1 MECLPRGSRVAILRL
16 RSLGDCVLTTP
27 ALDIL
32 KRYRRD
38 LHLAI
43 FVENRFREIFEGN
56 PDLAEIHSPELGRL
70 RRFRPQLCLN
80 FHGGARS
87 AWMTELSGARYR
99 AGFGHYRQQFVYNV
113 HIPRAQEILR
123 VDRKVHTAEHLAS
136 AIFYLGAPA
145 GEIPRAKLIPGGAAP
160 PAPGP
165 RSAVI
170 HAAPYSVPL
179 FHQSHPYALPGGAD
193 SRPAARNAAAGH
205 AGRPGHHAVAATP
218 EKTWAP
224 DNFLA
229 IAGHLAQSGLSPVFI
244 GAAGDDLAPFR
255 AYPTLQ
261 TSLSEIKSLLAQA
274 ALFVGNDS
282 GPAHMAAA
290 FGVPSV
296 VIFGPSDPAIW
307 GPWRTMGEVVAA
319 DGGIAGVTVPQ
330 VLGALQRLRVPA

>member
-1 MECLPRGSRVAILRL
+1 MDSVLECLPRGGRVAILRL

-32 KRYRRD
+32 KRFRGD
-38 LHLAI
+38 LRLAV

-56 PDLAEIHSPELGRL
+56 PDLAEIHPPELAAL

-80 FHGGARS
+80 FHGGTRS

-136 AIFYLGAPA
+136 AIFFLGAPVS
-145 GEIPRAKLIPGGAAP
+145 EIPRAKLFPGA
-160 PAPGP
+160 PAPFNP
-165 RSAVI
+165 EPYAVI
-170 HAAPYSVPL
+170 
-179 FHQSHPYALPGGAD
+179 
-193 SRPAARNAAAGH
+193 
-205 AGRPGHHAVAATP
+205 HAVAATP
-218 EKTWAP
+218 EKTWASAH
-224 DNFLA
+224 FLA
-229 IAGHLAQSGLSPVFI
+229 IAVYLAQSGLSPVFI
-244 GAAGDDLAPFR
+244 GGADDDLAPFR
-255 AYPTLQ
+255 QYRTIQ
-261 TSLSEIKSLLAQA
+261 SSLSEIKRLLASA

-307 GPWRTMGEVVAA
+307 GPWRTTGEAVAA
-319 DGGIAGVTVPQ
+319 PGGMADVSLAQ

>member
-32 KRYRRD
+32 KRCRRD
-38 LHLAI
+38 LQLAI

-56 PDLAEIHSPELGRL
+56 PDLAEIHPPELARL

-87 AWMTELSGARYR
+87 AWMTELSGAHYR

-136 AIFYLGAPA
+136 AIFFLGAPV
-145 GEIPRAKLIPGGAAP
+145 GEIPRGKLIPRGAAL

-165 RSAVI
+165 RAAVI
-170 HAAPYSVPL
+170 
-179 FHQSHPYALPGGAD
+179 
-193 SRPAARNAAAGH
+193 
-205 AGRPGHHAVAATP
+205 HAVAATP

-229 IAGHLAQSGLSPVFI
+229 IASHLAQSGLSPVFI

-261 TSLSEIKSLLAQA
+261 TSLSEIKSLLARA

-307 GPWRTMGEVVAA
+307 GPWRTTGEVAAA
-319 DGGIAGVTVPQ
+319 DGGVAGVTVPQ